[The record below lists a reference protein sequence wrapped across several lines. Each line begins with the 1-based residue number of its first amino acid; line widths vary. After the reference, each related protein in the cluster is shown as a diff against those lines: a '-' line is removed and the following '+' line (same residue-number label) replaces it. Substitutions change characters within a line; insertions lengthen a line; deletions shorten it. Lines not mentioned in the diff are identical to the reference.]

1 MAEELQRGMMPDT
14 PAEGAQTPTGVDL
27 GGLLGG
33 LLAGSTAS
41 QNASQSI
48 PTAGGIS
55 QSALS
60 DGIGAVLRDPQMM
73 AKLPDMI
80 AMLKPLMGNLS
91 ASDAA
96 AVAEEKPREPEQV
109 PPSASLPASPS
120 GKGKGCHERRIALL
134 CALRPYLS
142 PRRREAIDY
151 ILRMDKMGKLFRNG

>member
-1 MAEELQRGMMPDT
+1 MAEELQRGMIPDT
-14 PAEGAQTPTGVDL
+14 AAEGAQTTMGVDL
-27 GGLLGG
+27 GSLLGG
-33 LLAGSTAS
+33 LLAGNTAS

-48 PTAGGIS
+48 QASEVIS

-80 AMLKPLMGNLS
+80 AMLKPLMGNS
-91 ASDAA
+91 SGSDAA
-96 AVAEEKPREPEQV
+96 IAAEEKPREPEQV
-109 PPSASLPASPS
+109 PPGASLPASPS
-120 GKGKGCHERRIALL
+120 GKGKGCRERRIALL